1 MWICAYE
8 PICPQKPEGDE
19 PAELELQVVVRYHT
33 WLLESSLYPLQKQY
47 ALLTTESFLQPFISL
62 F

>member
-1 MWICAYE
+1 MWVCAYE
-8 PICPQKPEGDE
+8 SICPQKPEDD

-33 WLLESSLYPLQKQY
+33 WLLESSLYPLEKQY
-47 ALLTTESFLQPFISL
+47 VLLTTESSLRPFISL